1 MEDKKTRINKFISES
16 GFASRREADR
26 IVEAGRVRISGE
38 LAEIGSQV
46 SEGDVVTIDGKEIR
60 QKTSNV
66 YLAFNKPKGLETTTD
81 ESVPGNIIS
90 YLNYPQRIFP
100 IGRLDKM
107 SQGLLLLT
115 DDGDIVNRILRSVNN
130 HEKEYIVTVNQT
142 ITEEFVQGMSSGVPI
157 LDTVTKKCVVEK
169 LSTRQ
174 FRIILTQGLNRQIR
188 RMTEYFGYKVVS
200 LKRIRIMNIELGSMA
215 EGALRPLSPLEMKDL
230 KELLADSSK
239 HEESPSDEME

>member
-1 MEDKKTRINKFISES
+1 MEEKKTRINKFISES

>member
-1 MEDKKTRINKFISES
+1 MEEKKTRINKFISES

-188 RMTEYFGYKVVS
+188 RMTEYFGYKVIS